1 MRKYLMIKNGM
12 LTLVVASI
20 YYKSV
25 FADISMLVRV
35 FGTAAIFISLMWLL
49 NEADRLFMEDIVQKK
64 KKSTSGRDTMMR
76 SGNQF
81 N

>member
-25 FADISMLVRV
+25 FADISILVRV
-35 FGTAAIFISLMWLL
+35 FGTVAIFVSLMWLL
-49 NEADRLFMEDIVQKK
+49 KEADRLVMEDMNAKK
-64 KKSTSGRDTMMR
+64 RKRAHR
-76 SGNQF
+76 SGHHMHSATMN

>member
-25 FADISMLVRV
+25 FADCQMFVRV
-35 FGTAAIFISLMWLL
+35 FGTVAIFVSLLCLL
-49 NEADRLFMEDIVQKK
+49 NEADRLFMADMNTRKRKRAHRSANQ
-64 KKSTSGRDTMMR
+64 MR
-76 SGNQF
+76 SGN
-81 N
+81 

>member
-12 LTLVVASI
+12 LTLVVTTI

-25 FADISMLVRV
+25 FADISMFARI

-49 NEADRLFMEDIVQKK
+49 NEADRLFMEDIVQKRK
-64 KKSTSGRDTMMR
+64 RAHR
-76 SGNQF
+76 SANHMHS
-81 N
+81 NKLTN

>member
-12 LTLVVASI
+12 LTLVVTSI

-25 FADISMLVRV
+25 FADVSMFVRI
-35 FGTAAIFISLMWLL
+35 FGTVAIFVSLMWLL
-49 NEADRLFMEDIVQKK
+49 KEADRLFMEDIVQKRK
-64 KKSTSGRDTMMR
+64 RAHRSANRMHST
-76 SGNQF
+76 NEI

>member
-12 LTLVVASI
+12 LTLVVTTI

-25 FADISMLVRV
+25 FADVSMFVRI
-35 FGTAAIFISLMWLL
+35 FGTVAIFVSLLCLL
-49 NEADRLFMEDIVQKK
+49 NEVDRLFMEDMNNRKRK
-64 KKSTSGRDTMMR
+64 RAHR
-76 SGNQF
+76 SANHMHSDKLT